1 MGNTPRLPPRAKK
14 SKGKETMG
22 MEEQVVTGKA
32 KTFERGECSKNRYS
46 TDLSHNN
53 VDSDEHDDKIMEND
67 EHVDNA
73 NCTACDDKIVE
84 TDLPA
89 DNLAIGVVY
98 FPMGGGNQTRKKR
111 INLQQASKLF
121 KGLKYFG
128 VTVRQLK
135 VWDDTDESEGGDD
148 DVNPSGTR
156 PVKIQDPVC
165 SLNRN
170 PAETEDGEQFL
181 VPSPTPPERNK
192 RRIRQF

>member
-32 KTFERGECSKNRYS
+32 KTFERGECSKN
-46 TDLSHNN
+46 
-53 VDSDEHDDKIMEND
+53 
-67 EHVDNA
+67 
-73 NCTACDDKIVE
+73 
-84 TDLPA
+84 
-89 DNLAIGVVY
+89 
-98 FPMGGGNQTRKKR
+98 RKKR